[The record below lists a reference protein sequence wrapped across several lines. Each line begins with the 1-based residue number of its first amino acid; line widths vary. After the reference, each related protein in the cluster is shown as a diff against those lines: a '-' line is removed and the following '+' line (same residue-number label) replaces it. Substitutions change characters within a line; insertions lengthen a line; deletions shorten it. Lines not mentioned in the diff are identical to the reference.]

1 MSADVTSKLEGSS
14 ESKYNTFEVVLSAK
28 KWVSLRM
35 EGKDGIGLAFA
46 NASTMNRSTDASE
59 SGTSMGM
66 GMEVSG
72 VLARGYISMCRDP
85 RLQVGCQLVA
95 IQVCI
100 PMHTAMPA
108 KSYFSLLI
116 DIYL

>member
-14 ESKYNTFEVVLSAK
+14 ESRYNTFEVVLSAK

-59 SGTSMGM
+59 SGTSTSTSM

-72 VLARGYISMCRDP
+72 VLGRGYISMCRDP

-100 PMHTAMPA
+100 PMHTANA
-108 KSYFSLLI
+108 GQVLFLFAH
-116 DIYL
+116 